1 MFKNFFLIDCSK
13 AENSC
18 DKSQYKELG
27 RINKLKLL
35 MHIAVC
41 RRCKEYTSRNSRL
54 TKLIKRSDIKTCSKV
69 DKKVWKE
76 RIREELA
83 KQNS

>member
-1 MFKNFFLIDCSK
+1 MIKNFFLIDCSK
-13 AENSC
+13 AINCC
-18 DKSQYKELG
+18 DKAQYKELS
-27 RINKLKLL
+27 RIDKLKLFI
-35 MHIAVC
+35 HIAIC

-54 TKLIKRSDIKTCSKV
+54 TKLIKKSDIKTCSKV